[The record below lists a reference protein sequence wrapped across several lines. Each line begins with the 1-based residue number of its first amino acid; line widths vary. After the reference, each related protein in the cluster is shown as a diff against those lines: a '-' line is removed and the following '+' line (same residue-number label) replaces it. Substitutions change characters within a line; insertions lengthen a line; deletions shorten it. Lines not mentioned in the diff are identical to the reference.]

1 MFWVDQ
7 IGSTQDLAA
16 RDVHQLRHGDVIATD
31 HQTAGRGRL
40 DRSWDTPAGT
50 AAAMSVVLRP
60 TLVSQFLGTLTLVVA
75 DGLVRWFRELGVD
88 ATVKWPNDVLT
99 ADGKKLCG
107 ILAQWLPEE
116 HALVMGIGTNL
127 NLPQDARHERAAA
140 LADYDIRLETQDF
153 VIAARQRILQAV
165 DTFAANPDVKT
176 LEPTMGT
183 IGRRVKAIMPG
194 GQDVVGTAIGL
205 GQTGSLLVEHQQ
217 IEEVFAADII
227 HLRPA

>member
-1 MFWVDQ
+1 
-7 IGSTQDLAA
+7 
-16 RDVHQLRHGDVIATD
+16 
-31 HQTAGRGRL
+31 
-40 DRSWDTPAGT
+40 
-50 AAAMSVVLRP
+50 
-60 TLVSQFLGTLTLVVA
+60 
-75 DGLVRWFRELGVD
+75 ELGVD

-140 LADYDIRLETQDF
+140 LADYDIRLETHEC
-153 VIAARQRILQAV
+153 VMTARQRILQSV
-165 DTFAANPDVKT
+165 DTVAANPDVKT
-176 LEPTMGT
+176 LDPTMGT

-194 GQDVVGTAIGL
+194 AQDVVGTAIGL
-205 GQTGSLLVEHQQ
+205 GQPGRLIVEHQQ

-227 HLRPA
+227 R